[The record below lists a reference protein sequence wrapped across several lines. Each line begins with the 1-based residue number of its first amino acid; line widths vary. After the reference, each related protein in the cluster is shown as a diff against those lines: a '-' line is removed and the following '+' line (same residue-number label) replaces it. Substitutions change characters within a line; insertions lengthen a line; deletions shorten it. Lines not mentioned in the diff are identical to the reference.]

1 MPRRNSASTHPRHRY
16 LAHLMRNHLTLGLF
30 AVICLCA
37 GAARAEL
44 ACSDLNELER
54 QFLRA
59 HIRYDAFDTALD
71 ERTATLYLERL
82 DPQRLLFLEP
92 EAKRQ
97 TALLVRAARD
107 IRNGNC
113 AQLRQLHSEI
123 VARTKRMEDEVRAFV
138 TSPTYALD
146 PNAVVAL
153 DSDKRGW
160 LPTEAARRK
169 EVEALIH
176 FQISNLENGEPQ
188 EEIADG
194 RARADAVKRVVKR
207 AELRTKRVT
216 DIEPEELLSAWLDAF
231 AGALDPHSNYFSERS
246 YDDFKIQMR
255 LSLEGIG
262 VQLQDREGVAVVQQI
277 MPGSAAKQEGTLR
290 EGDKI
295 LEVAQEQGDPV
306 DIAEMD
312 LDDIVRLIRGKKGT
326 KVKLTVMRDGS
337 PPERFQVVIVRDKID
352 LEEQAAKLDFQEVTQ
367 DGRKLKLAVLT
378 LPGFYGGGDPRNP
391 MERLASRDVRR
402 LLEQARREQADGL
415 LLDLAFNGGGLLDD
429 AVRIAGFF
437 IHDGGVVAVREGFT
451 SHELR
456 DPEGGIAW
464 VGPMVVLT
472 SRVSASASEIV
483 AGALKDYN
491 RAVVVGD
498 AATFGKGTVQSMIE
512 RPQGDAMKVTTGMF
526 FRPGGAS
533 TQHEGVR
540 ADIPL
545 PSLLTPDMIGE
556 DQEKFALP
564 QEHVAPFISR
574 SANAALGR
582 ARWEPVTD
590 KVIAELSRRS
600 AVRVAKEPAY
610 EEIRQELAERESDH
624 GMLKLAT
631 LIQRREKEERESE
644 DKKAE
649 AKPGAAEKAVQAAA
663 TKPAAA
669 TGGASAGARTAA
681 IGPTSPASE
690 ITGEVEDE
698 DEDPPR
704 PDREE
709 ALRVLADLVTLQPS
723 RS

>member
-1 MPRRNSASTHPRHRY
+1 MTRRNLTSTLRRRRYSA
-16 LAHLMRNHLTLGLF
+16 LLMRNRNFLLGLL
-30 AVICLCA
+30 ATACLVA
-37 GAARAEL
+37 SPAYGEL
-44 ACSDLNELER
+44 MCSDLHELER

-59 HIRYDAFDTALD
+59 HIRYDAFDPALD

-82 DPQRLLFLEP
+82 DPQRLLFLDA

-97 TALLVRAARD
+97 KAQLMRAARD

-113 AQLRQLHSEI
+113 AYLRRLHTEV
-123 VARTKRMEDEVRAFV
+123 VARTKQTEELVRQFV
-138 TSPTYALD
+138 TAPGYTLD

-153 DSDKRGW
+153 DSSERGW

-169 EVEALIH
+169 EIEALVH
-176 FQISNLENGEPQ
+176 FQVSNLENGAAQDEV
-188 EEIADG
+188 ADG
-194 RARADAVKRVVKR
+194 RARADAIKRVVKR

-231 AGALDPHSNYFSERS
+231 AGALDPHSNYFSQRT

-277 MPGSAAKQEGTLR
+277 MAGSAAKREGSLR

-295 LEVAQEQGDPV
+295 LEVAQETGDPV

-326 KVKLTVMRDGS
+326 KVKLSVMRDGS
-337 PPERFQVVIVRDKID
+337 PPERFQVTIVRDKID
-352 LEEQAAKLDFQEVTQ
+352 LEEQAAKLDFEEVEQ
-367 DGRKLKLAVLT
+367 GGRKLKLAVLT

-391 MERLASRDVRR
+391 TERLASRDVRR

-437 IHDGGVVAVREGFT
+437 IHEGGVVAVREGFT
-451 SHELR
+451 SHVIR

-472 SRVSASASEIV
+472 NRVSASASEIV
-483 AGALKDYN
+483 AGALKDYG

-498 AATFGKGTVQSMIE
+498 SATFGKGTVQSMIE

-540 ADIPL
+540 ADISL
-545 PSLLTPDMIGE
+545 PSLLTPELIGE
-556 DQEKFALP
+556 DQEQFALP
-564 QEHVAPFISR
+564 QEHVAPFVSR

-590 KVIAELSRRS
+590 KLVAELARRS
-600 AVRVAKEPAY
+600 AARVAKEPAY
-610 EEIRQELAERESDH
+610 DEIREELAERASDH
-624 GMLKLAT
+624 GLLKLAT
-631 LIQRREKEERESE
+631 LIQRREEEERESE
-644 DKKAE
+644 AKKATS
-649 AKPGAAEKAVQAAA
+649 AQTNGASKTSASKPTASSGAAGS
-663 TKPAAA
+663 
-669 TGGASAGARTAA
+669 GGRTAA
-681 IGPTSPASE
+681 IAPANPASE
-690 ITGEVEDE
+690 ITGEELEDE
-698 DEDPPR
+698 EAPR

-709 ALRVLADLVTLQPS
+709 ALRVLADLVTLQPK

>member
-1 MPRRNSASTHPRHRY
+1 MPRRTAAPPSSARRY
-16 LAHLMRNHLTLGLF
+16 SAHLMRNRSLLLGVLATSF
-30 AVICLCA
+30 VAVSAA
-37 GAARAEL
+37 GAEML
-44 ACSDLNELER
+44 CSDVNDLQR

-59 HIRYDAFDTALD
+59 HIRYDAFDQALD
-71 ERTATLYLERL
+71 ERTAALYLQRL
-82 DPQRLLFLEP
+82 DSQFLLFLDS
-92 EAKRQ
+92 EARREKAQ
-97 TALLVRAARD
+97 LIRAARD

-113 AQLRQLHSEI
+113 AHLRKLHGEV
-123 VARTKRMEDEVRAFV
+123 VARTKKVEETIRAFV
-138 TSPTYALD
+138 TSPSYALD
-146 PNAVVAL
+146 PNAVVTL
-153 DSDKRGW
+153 DAEERGW
-160 LPTEAARRK
+160 LKTEAERTR
-169 EVEALIH
+169 EIHALVH
-176 FQISNLENGEPQ
+176 FQVSNLENGAKQ
-188 EEIADG
+188 EEVADG
-194 RARADAVKRVVKR
+194 RARADAIKRVVKR

-231 AGALDPHSNYFSERS
+231 AGALDPHSNYFSRRT

-277 MPGSAAKQEGTLR
+277 MPGSAAKREGTLR

-295 LEVAQEQGDPV
+295 LEVAQEKGDAV

-326 KVKLTVMRDGS
+326 KVRLSVMRDGS
-337 PPERFQVVIVRDKID
+337 PPERLTVTIVRDKID
-352 LEEQAAKLDFQEVTQ
+352 LEEQAAKLAFEDVKQ
-367 DGRKLKLAVLT
+367 DGRNLKLAVLT

-415 LLDLAFNGGGLLDD
+415 VLDLAFNGGGLLDD

-437 IHDGGVVAVREGFT
+437 IHEGGVVAVREGFT
-451 SHELR
+451 SHVIR

-483 AGALKDYN
+483 AGALKDYG
-491 RAVVVGD
+491 RAVIVGD

-540 ADIPL
+540 ADIAL

-556 DQEKFALP
+556 NNEKFPLP
-564 QEHVAPFISR
+564 QEHVAPFVSR
-574 SANAALGR
+574 SANAAIGR
-582 ARWEPVTD
+582 ARWEPITD
-590 KVIAELSRRS
+590 HTIAELSRRS
-600 AVRVAKEPAY
+600 SQRIAKASAY
-610 EEIRQELAERESDH
+610 EEIREELAEREADH
-624 GMLKLAT
+624 GKLKLAT
-631 LIQRREKEERESE
+631 LIQRREEEERESAAKKPAE
-644 DKKAE
+644 KTAGDKTA
-649 AKPGAAEKAVQAAA
+649 AKPTPG
-663 TKPAAA
+663 
-669 TGGASAGARTAA
+669 TGGAAPGGRTAA
-681 IGPTSPASE
+681 IAPAGPGSD
-690 ITGEVEDE
+690 ITGAEVDDE
-698 DEDPPR
+698 EAPR
-704 PDREE
+704 PDLDE
-709 ALRVLADLVTLQPS
+709 ALRVLADLVTLQPK

>member
-1 MPRRNSASTHPRHRY
+1 MPSPAAASTTPRRGYSAHR
-16 LAHLMRNHLTLGLF
+16 MRNRTPLGLLVVLLLL
-30 AVICLCA
+30 ASSA
-37 GAARAEL
+37 QAEL
-44 ACSDLNELER
+44 LCSEAHELER
-54 QFLRA
+54 HFLRA
-59 HIRYDAFDTALD
+59 HIRYGAFDSALD

-82 DPQRLLFLEP
+82 DSQRMLFLES
-92 EAKRQ
+92 EAKRAKAQ
-97 TALLVRAARD
+97 LVRAARD

-113 AQLRQLHSEI
+113 GALRQFHSDI
-123 VARTKRMEDEVRAFV
+123 LARTKRMEDTVRAIV

-146 PNAVVAL
+146 PNAVATL
-153 DSDKRGW
+153 DSAKRGW
-160 LPTEAARRK
+160 LPTEAARQK
-169 EVEALIH
+169 EIEALVH
-176 FQISNLENGEPQ
+176 FQVSTIENGATQ

-194 RARADAVKRVVKR
+194 RARADAIKRVVKR
-207 AELRTKRVT
+207 AELRTKRVK
-216 DIEPEELLSAWLDAF
+216 DIEQEELLAAWLDAF
-231 AGALDPHSNYFSERS
+231 AGALDPHSNYFSQRT

-277 MPGSAAKQEGTLR
+277 MPGSAAKKEGTLR

-295 LEVAQEQGDPV
+295 LEVAQETGEPV

-326 KVKLTVMRDGS
+326 RVKLTAMRDGS

-352 LEEQAAKLDFQEVTQ
+352 LEEQAAKIDFEEVTN
-367 DGRKLKLAVLT
+367 GGKKLKLAVLT

-391 MERLASRDVRR
+391 LERLASRDVRR

-415 LLDLAFNGGGLLDD
+415 LLDLAYNGGGLLED

-451 SHELR
+451 SHPIR

-483 AGALKDYN
+483 AGALKDYR
-491 RAVVVGD
+491 RAVIVGD
-498 AATFGKGTVQSMIE
+498 EATFGKGTVQSMIE
-512 RPQGDAMKVTTGMF
+512 RPEGDALKVTTGMF

-540 ADIPL
+540 ADIAL

-556 DQEKFALP
+556 SEEQFALP
-564 QEHVAPFISR
+564 QEHVAPFLSR

-590 KVIAELSRRS
+590 KVIAELARRS

-610 EEIRQELAERESDH
+610 DEIRKELAERAEDH
-624 GMLKLAT
+624 GKLKLAT
-631 LIQRREKEERESE
+631 LIQRREEEERKSE
-644 DKKAE
+644 AKKAAE
-649 AKPGAAEKAVQAAA
+649 TGAKPGEKPSQASA
-663 TKPAAA
+663 KPQVA
-669 TGGASAGARTAA
+669 GGAGALTAS
-681 IGPTSPASE
+681 IGPASPASE
-690 ITGEVEDE
+690 ITGEEAEDE
-698 DEDPPR
+698 DLPR
-704 PDREE
+704 PDLEE
-709 ALRVLADLVTLQPS
+709 AIRVLADLVTLQPKQS
-723 RS
+723 

>member
-1 MPRRNSASTHPRHRY
+1 MTLSHPASTPSRRRYPALPMRNRLLLALIALACLSAS
-16 LAHLMRNHLTLGLF
+16 
-30 AVICLCA
+30 
-37 GAARAEL
+37 AAQAEL
-44 ACSDLNELER
+44 ICSDLSELER

-59 HIRYDAFDTALD
+59 HIRYDAFDETLD

-82 DPQRLLFLEP
+82 DPQRLLFLES

-97 TALLVRAARD
+97 KAQLVRAARD

-113 AQLRQLHSEI
+113 AQLRKLHAELA
-123 VARTKRMEDEVRAFV
+123 ARVKRMESEVREFV
-138 TSPTYALD
+138 TNPGYALD

-153 DSDKRGW
+153 DSDERGW

-169 EVEALIH
+169 EVEALVH
-176 FQISNLENGEPQ
+176 FQVSNLENGAAR
-188 EEIADG
+188 EEVADG
-194 RARADAVKRVVKR
+194 RARADAVKRVLKR

-231 AGALDPHSNYFSERS
+231 AGALDPHSNYFSQRS

-277 MPGSAAKQEGTLR
+277 MPGSAAKQEGSLR

-295 LEVAQEQGDPV
+295 LEVTQEKGEPV

-326 KVKLTVMRDGS
+326 RVKLSVMRDGS

-352 LEEQAAKLDFQEVTQ
+352 LEEQAAKLDIEEVTQ
-367 DGRKLKLAVLT
+367 SGRKLKLAVLT

-402 LLEQARREQADGL
+402 LLEQARRERADGL
-415 LLDLAFNGGGLLDD
+415 LLDLAYNGGGLLDD

-451 SHELR
+451 SHVIR

-556 DQEKFALP
+556 DQEEFALP

-590 KVIAELSRRS
+590 KVIAELGRRS

-610 EEIRQELAERESDH
+610 DEIREELAERAADD

-631 LIQRREKEERESE
+631 LIQRREKEERESTA
-644 DKKAE
+644 KKPD
-649 AKPGAAEKAVQAAA
+649 AKPGTPERAGQTAAA
-663 TKPAAA
+663 KPTAA
-669 TGGASAGARTAA
+669 TGSASAGGRTAA
-681 IGPTSPASE
+681 IAPSNPTLE
-690 ITGEVEDE
+690 ITGEVDE
-698 DEDPPR
+698 DEELPR

>member
-1 MPRRNSASTHPRHRY
+1 MRKHLLLGFAASLCL
-16 LAHLMRNHLTLGLF
+16 LASSSH
-30 AVICLCA
+30 
-37 GAARAEL
+37 AEL
-44 ACSDLNELER
+44 VCSDVNELER

-59 HIRYDAFDTALD
+59 HIRYGAFEPELD

-82 DPQRLLFLEP
+82 DPQRLLFLQP
-92 EAKRQ
+92 EAERQ
-97 TALLVRAARD
+97 KELLVRAARD

-113 AQLRQLHSEI
+113 TQLRKLQSDVL
-123 VARTKRMEDEVRAFV
+123 ARTKQLEDQVRAFV
-138 TSPTYALD
+138 TSPSYALD
-146 PNAVVAL
+146 PNAVVTL
-153 DSDKRGW
+153 DAAKRGW
-160 LPTEAARRK
+160 LRTEPERRK
-169 EVEALIH
+169 EIEALVH
-176 FQISNLENGEPQ
+176 FQVSNLENGAPPDQ
-188 EEIADG
+188 LADG
-194 RARADAVKRVVKR
+194 RARADAVKHVVKR
-207 AELRTKRVT
+207 AELRTKRVS
-216 DIEPEELLSAWLDAF
+216 DVAPEELLSAWLDAF
-231 AGALDPHSNYFSERS
+231 AGALDPHSNYFSQRS

-262 VQLQDREGVAVVQQI
+262 VQLQDKEGVAVVQQI
-277 MPGSAAKQEGTLR
+277 MPGSAAKLEGTLR

-295 LEVAQEQGDPV
+295 LEVAQENGDPV

-337 PPERFQVVIVRDKID
+337 PPQRLQVVIVRDKID

-367 DGRKLKLAVLT
+367 GGRKLKLAVLT

-391 MERLASRDVRR
+391 SERLASRDVRR

-437 IHDGGVVAVREGFT
+437 IHDGNLVAVREGFT
-451 SHELR
+451 SRPIR

-464 VGPMVVLT
+464 VGPLVVLT

-483 AGALKDYN
+483 AGALKDYQ

-512 RPQGDAMKVTTGMF
+512 RPQGDALKVTTGMF

-540 ADIPL
+540 ADIAL

-556 DQEKFALP
+556 DQEEFALP
-564 QEHVAPFISR
+564 QEHIAPFISR

-590 KVIAELSRRS
+590 KMIAELAQRS
-600 AVRVAKEPAY
+600 AVRVAKDLAY
-610 EEIRQELAERESDH
+610 DSIRRELAERESDH
-624 GMLKLAT
+624 GKLKLAT
-631 LIQRREKEERESE
+631 LIQRREEEEREAAGKKTASE
-644 DKKAE
+644 DKTPVAS
-649 AKPGAAEKAVQAAA
+649 
-663 TKPAAA
+663 A
-669 TGGASAGARTAA
+669 TGGAGAAGGARTAA
-681 IGPTSPASE
+681 ISPTSPGSE
-690 ITGEVEDE
+690 ITGDE
-698 DEDPPR
+698 AANDALPR
-704 PDREE
+704 PDRDE
-709 ALRVLADLVTLQPS
+709 ALRVLADLVSLEPP

>member
-1 MPRRNSASTHPRHRY
+1 
-16 LAHLMRNHLTLGLF
+16 MRNRIRPLLGLGLALLF
-30 AVICLCA
+30 AS
-37 GAARAEL
+37 AARAEL
-44 ACSDLNELER
+44 ACSDVEGLQR

-59 HIRYDAFDTALD
+59 HIRYDAFDDVLD

-82 DPQRLLFLEP
+82 DSQRLLFLEA

-97 TALLVRAARD
+97 HAQLVRAARD

-113 AQLRQLHSEI
+113 AYLRTLHAEV
-123 VARTKRMEDEVRAFV
+123 VARTKQLEDTVRAFV
-138 TSPTYALD
+138 TKPGYALD
-146 PNAVVAL
+146 PNAVVSL
-153 DSDKRGW
+153 DAAERGW
-160 LPTEAARRK
+160 LPDEDARRG
-169 EVEALIH
+169 EIEALVH
-176 FQISNLENGEPQ
+176 FQVSNLENGAPR
-188 EEIADG
+188 EEVADG
-194 RARADAVKRVVKR
+194 RARADAIKRVVKR

-231 AGALDPHSNYFSERS
+231 AGALDPHSNYFSQRT

-262 VQLQDREGVAVVQQI
+262 VQLQDKEGVAVVQQI

-295 LEVAQEQGDPV
+295 LEVAQETGESV

-326 KVKLTVMRDGS
+326 KVRLTVMRDGS
-337 PPERFQVVIVRDKID
+337 PPARFQVTIVRDKID
-352 LEEQAAKLDFQEVTQ
+352 LEEQAAKLDIEEVTHE
-367 DGRKLKLAVLT
+367 GRTLKLAVLT

-437 IHDGGVVAVREGFT
+437 IHEGGVVAVREGFT
-451 SHELR
+451 SHVIR

-483 AGALKDYN
+483 AGALKDYS

-540 ADIPL
+540 ADIAL

-556 DQEKFALP
+556 DQEQFALP
-564 QEHVAPFISR
+564 QEHVAPFLSR
-574 SANAALGR
+574 SANAAIGR

-590 KVIAELSRRS
+590 KLIAELVRRS
-600 AVRVAKEPAY
+600 TARVARDPDY
-610 EEIRQELAERESDH
+610 DEIREELAERDADH
-624 GMLKLAT
+624 GKLKLAT
-631 LIQRREKEERESE
+631 LIQRREEEERESE
-644 DKKAE
+644 ERKAAAKAE
-649 AKPGAAEKAVQAAA
+649 GGEKTAAVKP
-663 TKPAAA
+663 TAA
-669 TGGASAGARTAA
+669 TGGAGGGGRTAA
-681 IGPTSPASE
+681 IAPTSPELE
-690 ITGEVEDE
+690 ITGEEASDE
-698 DEDPPR
+698 EAPR

-709 ALRVLADLVTLQPS
+709 ALRVLADLVTLLPK

>member
-1 MPRRNSASTHPRHRY
+1 
-16 LAHLMRNHLTLGLF
+16 MRTRTPLLGL
-30 AVICLCA
+30 ALACLFGSVA
-37 GAARAEL
+37 HAEL
-44 ACSDLNELER
+44 ACSDIEDLQR

-59 HIRYDAFDTALD
+59 HIRYDAFDAVLD

-97 TALLVRAARD
+97 KAELLRAARE

-113 AQLRQLHSEI
+113 AQLRKLHAE
-123 VARTKRMEDEVRAFV
+123 VVTRTKQLEDYVRAFV
-138 TSPTYALD
+138 TKPDYALD
-146 PNAVVAL
+146 PNAEVSL
-153 DSDKRGW
+153 DAAERGW
-160 LPTEAARRK
+160 LPDEAARRK
-169 EVEALIH
+169 EIEALVH
-176 FQISNLENGEPQ
+176 FQVSNLENGASR
-188 EEIADG
+188 EELADG

-207 AELRTKRVT
+207 AELRTKRVN
-216 DIEPEELLSAWLDAF
+216 DVEPEELLSAWLDAF
-231 AGALDPHSNYFSERS
+231 AGALDPHSNYFSQRT

-262 VQLQDREGVAVVQQI
+262 VQLQDKEGVAVVQQI
-277 MPGSAAKQEGTLR
+277 MPGSAAKQEGSLR

-295 LEVAQEQGDPV
+295 LEVAQETGESV

-326 KVKLTVMRDGS
+326 QVRLTVMRDGS
-337 PPERFQVVIVRDKID
+337 PPKRFQVTIVRDKID
-352 LEEQAAKLDFQEVTQ
+352 LEEQAAKLDIEEVTQ
-367 DGRKLKLAVLT
+367 NGRKLKLAVLT

-391 MERLASRDVRR
+391 LERLASRDVRR

-437 IHDGGVVAVREGFT
+437 IHEGGVVAVREGFT
-451 SHELR
+451 SHVIR

-483 AGALKDYN
+483 AGALKDYA

-540 ADIPL
+540 ADIAL

-556 DQEKFALP
+556 DQEQFALP
-564 QEHVAPFISR
+564 QEHVAPFLSR
-574 SANAALGR
+574 SANAAIGR

-590 KVIAELSRRS
+590 KVIAELTRRS
-600 AVRVAKEPAY
+600 SLRVARDPDYDEVR
-610 EEIRQELAERESDH
+610 EELAQRAADH
-624 GMLKLAT
+624 GQLKLAT
-631 LIQRREKEERESE
+631 LIQRREEEERESE
-644 DKKAE
+644 QKKAA
-649 AKPGAAEKAVQAAA
+649 AKSNGGDKTAAV
-663 TKPAAA
+663 KPAAGA
-669 TGGASAGARTAA
+669 GGASGGGRTAA
-681 IGPTSPASE
+681 IGPANPELE
-690 ITGEVEDE
+690 ITGEEASDE
-698 DEDPPR
+698 EAPR

-709 ALRVLADLVTLQPS
+709 ALRVLADLVTLLPK

>member
-1 MPRRNSASTHPRHRY
+1 MPRHRPALILRRY
-16 LAHLMRNHLTLGLF
+16 LAQLMRTRTLLLCLLALPALF
-30 AVICLCA
+30 ASSA
-37 GAARAEL
+37 SAEL
-44 ACSDLNELER
+44 LCSDLHELER

-59 HIRYDAFDTALD
+59 HIRFDAFDGSLD
-71 ERTATLYLERL
+71 DRTASLYLERL
-82 DPQRLLFLEP
+82 DPQRLLFTEE

-97 TALLVRAARD
+97 KSQLVRAARD
-107 IRNGNC
+107 VRNGNC
-113 AQLRQLHSEI
+113 AYLRKLHAEV
-123 VARTKRMEDEVRAFV
+123 VARTKQMEEHVRAFV
-138 TSPTYALD
+138 TRPGYALD
-146 PNAVVAL
+146 PNVVVTL
-153 DSDKRGW
+153 DAEERGW
-160 LPTEAARRK
+160 LPTDPARKR
-169 EVEALIH
+169 EIEALVH
-176 FQISNLENGEPQ
+176 FQVSNLENGAPQ
-188 EEIADG
+188 EEVADG

-216 DIEPEELLSAWLDAF
+216 ATSQEELLSGWLDAF

-262 VQLQDREGVAVVQQI
+262 VQLRDKEGVAIVQQI
-277 MPGSAAKQEGTLR
+277 MPGSAAKLEGTLR

-295 LEVAQEQGDPV
+295 VEVAQEAGEPV

-337 PPERFQVVIVRDKID
+337 PPDRFHVEITRDKID
-352 LEEQAAKLDFQEVTQ
+352 LEEQAAKLDIEDVTQ
-367 DGRKLKLAVLT
+367 GGRKLKLAVLT

-391 MERLASRDVRR
+391 LERLASRDVRR

-437 IHDGGVVAVREGFT
+437 IHEGGVVAVREGFT
-451 SHELR
+451 SHVIR

-483 AGALKDYN
+483 AGALKDYG

-498 AATFGKGTVQSMIE
+498 PATFGKGTVQSMIE

-564 QEHVAPFISR
+564 QEHVAPFVSR
-574 SANAALGR
+574 SSNAALGR

-590 KVIAELSRRS
+590 KLIAELARRS
-600 AVRVAKEPAY
+600 AARVAKEPAY
-610 EEIRQELAERESDH
+610 EDIRDELAERDADH
-624 GMLKLAT
+624 GQLKLAT
-631 LIQRREKEERESE
+631 LIQRREAEERESE
-644 DKKAE
+644 AKKA
-649 AKPGAAEKAVQAAA
+649 AAA
-663 TKPAAA
+663 SGGAGEKQAGTKP
-669 TGGASAGARTAA
+669 TASAGGAAAGGRTAA
-681 IGPTSPASE
+681 IAPPGPGSE
-690 ITGEVEDE
+690 ITGDDELDE
-698 DEDPPR
+698 DEAPR

-709 ALRVLADLVTLQPS
+709 ALRVLADLVTLQPK

>member
-1 MPRRNSASTHPRHRY
+1 
-16 LAHLMRNHLTLGLF
+16 MRNRFPLPLL
-30 AVICLCA
+30 ALLLLLA
-37 GAARAEL
+37 PAAHAEL
-44 ACSDLNELER
+44 LCSDLQDLER

-59 HIRYDAFDTALD
+59 HIRYGAFDDALD
-71 ERTATLYLERL
+71 ERTATLFLERL
-82 DPQRLLFLEP
+82 DSQRLLFLAP
-92 EAKRQ
+92 EVKRQ
-97 TALLVRAARD
+97 KALLMRAARE

-113 AQLRQLHSEI
+113 AHLRTLHADI
-123 VARTKRMEDEVRAFV
+123 VARTKRMEEQVRAFV
-138 TSPTYALD
+138 TRPDYALD
-146 PNAVVAL
+146 PNAIVTL
-153 DSDKRGW
+153 DVEERGW
-160 LPTEAARRK
+160 LPNEDARRK
-169 EVEALIH
+169 EIEALVH
-176 FQISNLENGEPQ
+176 FQVSNLENGLPQ
-188 EEIADG
+188 EEIASG
-194 RARADAVKRVVKR
+194 KARADAVKRVVKR
-207 AELRTKRVT
+207 AELRTKRVS
-216 DIEPEELLSAWLDAF
+216 DIDQEELLSAWLDAF
-231 AGALDPHSNYFSERS
+231 AGALDPHSNYFSQRT

-262 VQLQDREGVAVVQQI
+262 VQLQDKEGVAVVQQI
-277 MPGSAAKQEGTLR
+277 MPGSAAKLEGSLR

-295 LEVAQEQGDPV
+295 LEVAQEKGEPV

-337 PPERFQVVIVRDKID
+337 PPERFRVTIVRDKID
-352 LEEQAAKLDFQEVTQ
+352 LEEQAAKLDVEEVVQ

-402 LLEQARREQADGL
+402 LLERARREQVDGL

-451 SHELR
+451 SHVIR

-483 AGALKDYN
+483 AGALKDYR

-498 AATFGKGTVQSMIE
+498 AATFGKGTVQSMDE
-512 RPQGDAMKVTTGMF
+512 RPQGDALKVTTGMF

-540 ADIPL
+540 ADIAL

-556 DQEKFALP
+556 SEEKFALP
-564 QEHVAPFISR
+564 QEHVAPFLSR

-590 KVIAELSRRS
+590 KMIAELARRS
-600 AVRVAKEPAY
+600 AQRVARDPDY
-610 EEIRQELAERESDH
+610 ERIREELAEREADH
-624 GMLKLAT
+624 GKLKLAT
-631 LIQRREKEERESE
+631 VILRREEEERE
-644 DKKAE
+644 AE
-649 AKPGAAEKAVQAAA
+649 ERRTTDGKNGSGGKSAQAPGQAPAV
-663 TKPAAA
+663 
-669 TGGASAGARTAA
+669 GGGLTAA
-681 IGPTSPASE
+681 IGPATPGSE
-690 ITGEVEDE
+690 ITGEDAEE
-698 DEDPPR
+698 EAPR
-704 PDREE
+704 PDRKE